1 MRTLSEQSYCNNFFQ
16 WPQKYYGR
24 DDTETVNSPVS
35 PYTVRRDIKSRSPL
49 DGKVLLSGNLFS
61 MIPVCLCASAL
72 PDPFS
77 SLLARPY
84 SLSLS
89 LSGSCSWGASLH
101 SYRTAWAVPF
111 CKSTKKNNQKKSTHM
126 KLKNARALTHSSP
139 CVYTF
144 SAVLKCLS
152 LSRLSFCLLVFL
164 WDFFFGTLYT
174 DSGNINIG
182 SRAITISTLNY
193 V

>member
-1 MRTLSEQSYCNNFFQ
+1 MAKSSWAVIF
-16 WPQKYYGR
+16 
-24 DDTETVNSPVS
+24 SPWFLCVCAPRHS
-35 PYTVRRDIKSRSPL
+35 RIRSPR
-49 DGKVLLSGNLFS
+49 
-61 MIPVCLCASAL
+61 
-72 PDPFS
+72 S
-77 SLLARPY
+77 SLVPAL
-84 SLSLS
+84 SLTLSLS
-89 LSGSCSWGASLH
+89 LARAPGEPLSIATEPRGLYHSASQQ
-101 SYRTAWAVPF
+101 
-111 CKSTKKNNQKKSTHM
+111 KKKPKKKSTHM